1 MEEAMVQ
8 FVYDLEAKDP
18 HILFAAA
25 RTLGELGEKNAHV

>member
-1 MEEAMVQ
+1 MEKAILQ
-8 FVYDLEAKDP
+8 LVYDLEAKDP